1 MSDVSGISTYSTYAD
16 IYGTSSTSSSSS
28 TSLSINDF
36 YKLLAAQIQ
45 YQDADNPMDTSEM
58 MAQLVQTQMIQA
70 IEQMSQINVISYA
83 ASLVGKEVTMAEV
96 SATSG
101 NFTGE
106 TTTGVIEGVLMGD
119 NPILYVN
126 GNGYYLSQIMT
137 VGNTGEDSVA

>member
-1 MSDVSGISTYSTYAD
+1 
-16 IYGTSSTSSSSS
+16 
-28 TSLSINDF
+28 
-36 YKLLAAQIQ
+36 
-45 YQDADNPMDTSEM
+45 MDTSEM

-83 ASLVGKEVTMAEV
+83 ASMVGKEVTMAEI

-106 TTTGVIEGVLMGD
+106 TTSGVVEGVLMGD
-119 NPILYVN
+119 DPILYVN

-137 VGNTGEDSVA
+137 VGTTGSDSDA

>member
-28 TSLSINDF
+28 TSLTINDF

-83 ASLVGKEVTMAEV
+83 ASMVGKEVTMAEI

-106 TTTGVIEGVLMGD
+106 TTSGVVEGVLMGD
-119 NPILYVN
+119 DPILYVN

-137 VGNTGEDSVA
+137 VGTTGSDSDA